1 MDTNDCQRELEDAAV
16 RASNSKAHRTTILS
30 VLEDAS
36 EVVLRAA
43 ERCEDEVAEHAHII
57 RCLRASRGGTSGTSQ
72 TARTQLRHHRLKAMA
87 LEDAHLTLT
96 QAIYNKEDKL
106 KPLLRDVLDKL
117 LELEI
122 HRANLA
128 RCEEAIEQRAKEK
141 AAEESGVLV
150 QASRVVASLA
160 RRGVQEGHWSTVSAA
175 SIEKIRAL
183 IMEDNAAAGLGSPD
197 KPREDW
203 KPVRGGK

>member
-106 KPLLRDVLDKL
+106 KPLFALCAGQAARIGNPSSQSRALRRG
-117 LELEI
+117 
-122 HRANLA
+122 HRAA
-128 RCEEAIEQRAKEK
+128 GQGKGCGRVWRAGPGQPR
-141 AAEESGVLV
+141 SGKPGSTRGPGGALV
-150 QASRVVASLA
+150 DGQC
-160 RRGVQEGHWSTVSAA
+160 
-175 SIEKIRAL
+175 
-183 IMEDNAAAGLGSPD
+183 
-197 KPREDW
+197 REH
-203 KPVRGGK
+203 